1 MPINNWMNEQ
11 NVVYSYDGVLFS
23 LKKDY
28 WYVQQQMNRKDFL
41 LSETSHIFSCPF
53 KSVPFA

>member
-28 WYVQQQMNRKDFL
+28 WYVQ
-41 LSETSHIFSCPF
+41 
-53 KSVPFA
+53 